1 VSVLRCVTVSL
12 VVALVAMV
20 ASLFPAEASAQRGRG
35 ARRGRLV
42 VLSAQQGAEVFI
54 DEQSVGTLPIEP
66 QSLAPGDHTL
76 RVTRPGYTDF
86 TDVVRITAG
95 GEATVE
101 VELIAVAAVLHVEST
116 PPGAQIFV
124 DGRFVG
130 TTPGDVELADGT
142 RSVRVRLSGYHEVL
156 RQVTA
161 TPGER
166 TELVLPLEVLP
177 PDEDPNAVRADPD
190 DWYEKPWTWV
200 GIGGGAVAVAVGIAL
215 IVVFTAEQPSQ
226 LSEYCGQ
233 PGGCVRLP
241 TSF

>member
-1 VSVLRCVTVSL
+1 VSVFRCLVVSL
-12 VVALVAMV
+12 LVALVAV
-20 ASLFPAEASAQRGRG
+20 FAALVPAEASAQRGRG

-42 VLSAQQGAEVFI
+42 VLSPQQGAEVFI
-54 DEQSVGTLPIEP
+54 DEASVGTLPIEP

-76 RVTRPGYTDF
+76 RVTRPGFTDF

-116 PPGAQIFV
+116 PPGAQVFV

-130 TTPGDVELADGT
+130 TTPGDFELGDGP
-142 RSVRVRLSGYHEVL
+142 RSVRVRLAGHHEVI
-156 RQVTA
+156 RQVTG

-166 TELVLPLEVLP
+166 TSLALPLEALA

-190 DWYEKPWTWV
+190 VWYEQPWTWV

-226 LSEYCGQ
+226 LSEYCAQ
-233 PGGCVRLP
+233 QGGCVRLP